1 MAIELER
8 IGWEDAP
15 SEQTPIDSGNL
26 KQMENNTEDAI
37 NKAINQIG
45 TTVETSTGNYIK
57 FDSGLLIQ
65 YGRKRLPNVSITSD
79 YYGSCKRGPEG
90 MVLGNFPIKFIDVP
104 IVSIIPNY
112 TAIWLII
119 NNSATANSLPTITL
133 CAPQVY
139 YSTINVDIDYIAIGK
154 WK

>member
-1 MAIELER
+1 MAIELNR

-37 NKAINQIG
+37 NEAINQIG
-45 TTVETSTGNYIK
+45 TIVETSTGNYIK

-65 YGRKRLPNVSITSD
+65 YGKKRLSNVAITLD

-90 MVLGNFPIKFIDVP
+90 MVLGDFPIKFIDVP

-112 TAIWLII
+112 TAIWCTI
-119 NNSATANSLPTITL
+119 NNMATANSLPKITL
-133 CAPQVY
+133 VAPQTFN
-139 YSTINVDIDYIAIGK
+139 STINVEINYIAIGK